1 MKPVLHKG
9 VWLGFALLLGVAPW
23 LVAGGFWLSLLSQMG
38 IAIIA
43 CLSFNIL
50 MGQGGMLSFGH
61 AVYSGLGAFAAMY
74 ALNHWC
80 PGPSGLPVT
89 LVPLVGGLA
98 GLLCATVLGW
108 LSTRSAGTAFAMI
121 TLSIGELVFAVALML
136 PSLSGGEAGLS
147 GNRVV
152 GAAPWGITFGP
163 AIQVYYLIAAYT
175 LVCAALMVAF
185 TATPLGRLLNAAR
198 DNPQRLAFVGYV
210 PQRVR
215 TLALVISGFFAGVA
229 GGLATLNFEIVNAEA
244 LGAARSGAYL
254 LFTFLGGSANH
265 FGPVLGGV
273 LMVLA
278 TVLLSAWT
286 QAWLLYLGLLFMV
299 MVIWAPDGLAGLV
312 QAHLRGFRQGNWP
325 RLLPTYLGLWL
336 CGTVALCGAGA
347 LVEMTYRLQLQA
359 VQGTTLRYLGQP
371 LDVAQA
377 ASWILGVVV
386 LLAGLLSFLLLRKRF
401 ALLRQGAGK

>member
-9 VWLGFALLLGVAPW
+9 LWAGFALLLVLAPW
-23 LVAGGFWLSLLSQMG
+23 LHDGGFWLSLLSQMG
-38 IAIIA
+38 IAVIA

-50 MGQGGMLSFGH
+50 LGQGGMLSFGH
-61 AVYSGLGAFAAMY
+61 AVYSGLGAYAAMY

-80 PGPSGLPVT
+80 SGTPGLPVT

-98 GLLCATVLGW
+98 GMGCATLLGW

-121 TLSIGELVFAVALML
+121 TLAIGELVFAVALML
-136 PSLSGGEAGLS
+136 PELSGGEAGLS

-152 GAAPWGITFGP
+152 GAAPWGMTFGP

-175 LVCAALMVAF
+175 LVCAALMVAL
-185 TATPLGRLLNAAR
+185 TATPLGRLLNAVR
-198 DNPQRLAFVGYV
+198 DNPQRVAFVGYD
-210 PQRVR
+210 PRWIR

-254 LFTFLGGSANH
+254 LFTFLGGTATM

-299 MVIWAPDGLAGLV
+299 MVIWAPDGLAGLL
-312 QAHLRGFRQGNWP
+312 QAHGRALRQSNW
-325 RLLPTYLGLWL
+325 RRWLPLYMGLWL
-336 CGTVALCGAGA
+336 SGMVVLCGAGA
-347 LVEMTYRLQLQA
+347 LVEMTYHLQLQA
-359 VQGTTLRYLGQP
+359 VQGSAVRYLGQT
-371 LDVAQA
+371 LDVTQTS
-377 ASWILGVVV
+377 SWLMGVGM
-386 LLAGLLSFLLLRKRF
+386 LLAGLLPFLALRKRF
-401 ALLRQGAGK
+401 ALAHPGAAA